1 MTFTYE
7 SEYLS
12 LVKDCIDCGY
22 YKEDRTK
29 VGCKSLFG
37 QTLNIDLTNNKLPI
51 LTTRKINYR
60 NAFEEFLFMF
70 KGLTDTTIL
79 ENKGV
84 NIWKGNTSREFLNSN
99 PHTKGFND
107 GEMGYMYGHNWRY
120 FGEFYGERDWVEGYN
135 QMYELI
141 NGLINSPNSRRHLIT
156 TFNPSVKEKVLME
169 CHGIATQFHVTS
181 KGLILEVY
189 NRSQDL
195 ILGTPTNIVFYSL
208 FAHLI
213 AHCLGTQA
221 IELIWHMGDAH
232 VYSNHEDKFINKQF
246 NRQVNVVPTLKIN
259 KQLPSTNNAQKV
271 IDYIESLTFEDFE
284 VIDYNS
290 HSGLLFDMAV

>member
-1 MTFTYE
+1 MTITYE

-12 LVKDCIDCGY
+12 LVKDCIDYGY

-60 NAFEEFLFMF
+60 NAFEEFFFMF

-79 ENKGV
+79 EEKGV

-99 PHTKGFND
+99 PYTKSFDD
-107 GEMGYMYGHNWRY
+107 GAMGYMYGWNWRS
-120 FGEFYGERDWVEGYN
+120 FDGIDRWGDAKSHD

-141 NGLINSPNSRRHLIT
+141 NGLINNPNSRRHLIT
-156 TFNPSVKEKVLME
+156 TFDPSIKEKVLME
-169 CHGIATQFHVTS
+169 CHGIATQFHVTN

-195 ILGTPTNIVFYSL
+195 ILGTPTNIIFYSL

-232 VYSNHEDKFINKQF
+232 VYSNHEDKFISKQF
-246 NRQVNVVPTLKIN
+246 NRQVNAVPTLRIN

-271 IDYIESLTFEDFE
+271 IYYIESLTFEDFE